1 MEISVKHIIII
12 VLLQL
17 IAVFVSIGCDLSHE
31 WCAMGWFDECEMIL
45 LIQKNCSKVQQ
56 YSTKTLLKYS

>member
-17 IAVFVSIGCDLSHE
+17 IAVFVSIYVIYRMNDVPWDDSMS
-31 WCAMGWFDECEMIL
+31 A
-45 LIQKNCSKVQQ
+45 K
-56 YSTKTLLKYS
+56 